1 MDKEVKQIGLKM
13 EIREVTS
20 NKADYMEI
28 LLIGDEDEL
37 MINKY
42 LEQSTFFV
50 LYDNDILTSIC
61 AVIEIDS
68 ETVEIKNLATYPEYQ
83 NKGYASKLLDYV
95 CNRYKEKFRT
105 VILGT
110 GENETTLNFYKKR
123 GFVETRRIKNFFTDN
138 YSHPIVENGKQL
150 VDMIYLK
157 KSLT

>member
-68 ETVEIKNLATYPEYQ
+68 ETVEIKNLATYPEY
-83 NKGYASKLLDYV
+83 
-95 CNRYKEKFRT
+95 
-105 VILGT
+105 
-110 GENETTLNFYKKR
+110 
-123 GFVETRRIKNFFTDN
+123 
-138 YSHPIVENGKQL
+138 
-150 VDMIYLK
+150 K
-157 KSLT
+157 KSCNLPRISK

>member
-1 MDKEVKQIGLKM
+1 M
-13 EIREVTS
+13 EIRKVIS
-20 NKADYMEI
+20 NKTDFMDI
-28 LLIGDEDEL
+28 LLVGDEDEA

-42 LEQSTFFV
+42 LCSSKLFA

-61 AVIEIDS
+61 AVMEIDF

-95 CNRYKEKFRT
+95 CNRYKEKFKT

-123 GFVETRRIKNFFTDN
+123 GFVQTRRVKNFFTDN
-138 YSHPIVENGKQL
+138 YSHPIFENGKQL
-150 VDMIYLK
+150 VDMIYLEK
-157 KSLT
+157 FL

>member
-1 MDKEVKQIGLKM
+1 MEIKEVN
-13 EIREVTS
+13 S
-20 NKADYMEI
+20 NKTDFMEI
-28 LLIGDEDEL
+28 LLVGDEEVS
-37 MINKY
+37 MINRY
-42 LEQSTFFV
+42 LEQSTIFA

-61 AVIEIDS
+61 AVMEIDT
-68 ETVEIKNLATYPEYQ
+68 ETVEIKNLATYPGFQ

>member
-1 MDKEVKQIGLKM
+1 M
-13 EIREVTS
+13 EIRKVIS
-20 NKADYMEI
+20 NKTDFMDI
-28 LLIGDEDEL
+28 LLVGDEDEA

-42 LEQSTFFV
+42 LGSSKLFA

-61 AVIEIDS
+61 AVMEIDF

-95 CNRYKEKFRT
+95 CNRYKEKFKT

-123 GFVETRRIKNFFTDN
+123 GVVQTRRVKNFFTDN
-138 YSHPIVENGKQL
+138 YSHPIFENGKQL
-150 VDMIYLK
+150 VDMIYLEK
-157 KSLT
+157 FL

>member
-20 NKADYMEI
+20 NKADYMDI
-28 LLIGDEDEL
+28 LLIGDEDES

-68 ETVEIKNLATYPEYQ
+68 ETFEIKNLATYPEFQ